1 MGLRDM
7 KNSKDGTT
15 PFTNKVFEEAF
26 MDTTDFQVI
35 AYLLLFLGMGS
46 SFVHYKSYTRA
57 KAQQKVKER

>member
-1 MGLRDM
+1 
-7 KNSKDGTT
+7 
-15 PFTNKVFEEAF
+15 

-57 KAQQKVKER
+57 KARQKIKQKLVS